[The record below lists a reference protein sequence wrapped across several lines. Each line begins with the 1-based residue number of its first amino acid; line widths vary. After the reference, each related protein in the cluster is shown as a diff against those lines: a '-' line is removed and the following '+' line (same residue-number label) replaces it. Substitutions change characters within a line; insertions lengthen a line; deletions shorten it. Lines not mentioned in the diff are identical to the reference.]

1 MDRKLFKTALHCHLG
16 AQIVYKKWMLPQG
29 LGSKANVKSVELY
42 KTLWENYSTTQLIY
56 GPNNFLLISFNFCL
70 LVWTQLDALFTYKLS
85 QLEYIR

>member
-42 KTLWENYSTTQLIY
+42 KTL
-56 GPNNFLLISFNFCL
+56 
-70 LVWTQLDALFTYKLS
+70 
-85 QLEYIR
+85 